1 MRVENLFSSDI
12 LELSKKENNNGRSF
26 TEDLKNLI
34 LSVDSEIKKTQQL
47 KEAFLRGKEI
57 PLYQITIQ
65 AQKSKVSLEL
75 LTKLRDEA
83 LKAYNQIMNIRV

>member
-1 MRVENLFSSDI
+1 VRVENLFSSDI

>member
-1 MRVENLFSSDI
+1 MRIEEFFNSNIPD
-12 LELSKKENNNGRSF
+12 LSNKSEKRDNSF
-26 TEDLKNLI
+26 KEDLKRLI
-34 LSVDSEIKKTQQL
+34 LSVDSEIKKSQRL
-47 KEAFLRGKEI
+47 KEAFLKGEDV

-65 AQKSKVSLEL
+65 AQKARISLEL